1 MSPRER
7 PRDRLRGDSPD
18 RSRDR
23 SRERTRPPRANF
35 DVHKRLLVVALLL
48 GFGAFGLVARAAY
61 MQLVDQAFYRQQGDA
76 RFLRE
81 VSIPTS
87 RGMITDRNGE
97 PLAISTPVASLWA
110 NPRELLKAPDRI
122 PDLARALGVPA
133 DALTRRLTQRAERE
147 FVYLKRRI
155 DPDEARRVLALDIPG
170 VFSQREYR
178 RFYPQGE
185 VMAQLLGFTNVD
197 DHGQEGLELAF
208 DDWLSGTPGLKKV
221 IRDRRGRIVE
231 NVDLLRAAQPGRDI
245 ALSIDR
251 RIQYLTFRELK
262 RAIAVTGAKAGTAVV
277 LDVRTGEVLAMA
289 NLPSFNPNAVEDSD
303 REGHRNRAVTDVLEL
318 GSTMKPVTVAAA
330 LTAGVITTK
339 TIIDTRPGTIQLGRF
354 TVSDTHDYGVL
365 DITGVITKSS
375 NVGAIKIAQRVP
387 DQTFHDYVRS
397 LGYGSS
403 THSGFPGESS
413 GVVLPVA
420 RWSGTTKLTM
430 AYGYGM
436 SATPLQIA
444 QAYVALAN
452 GGRLIRPSFVHGED
466 HSGTQ
471 VVQPAIAED
480 VVRMMETV
488 TRPGGTAIEAAIPG
502 YTVAGKTGTSRKAEG
517 GGYSRRYVGLFAGFV
532 PATAPRYVMVVAI
545 DDPDTSRGY
554 VGGIVAAPVFHNVM
568 DATMR
573 LMDVPPDD
581 IPGWL
586 AAQARARTSPA
597 GVAAPSATAA
607 AVTVAVPAT
616 TAPAPAARAG
626 GR

>member
-7 PRDRLRGDSPD
+7 PRDRAPD
-18 RSRDR
+18 RPRDR
-23 SRERTRPPRANF
+23 QRPPRAQY
-35 DVHKRLLVVALLL
+35 DLHKRLLLLSAML
-48 GFGAFGLVARAAY
+48 GLAAFGLVARAAY
-61 MQLVDQAFYRQQGDA
+61 MQLADQAFYRQQGDA
-76 RFLRE
+76 RFVRE

-110 NPRELLKAPDRI
+110 NPGELLKAPDRI

-133 DALTRRLTQRAERE
+133 DALTRRLTQRADRE

-155 DPDEARRVLALDIPG
+155 DPDAAQRVLALDVPG

-231 NVDLLRAAQPGRDI
+231 NVDLLRAAQPGHDL

-251 RIQYLTFRELK
+251 RIQYLTYRELK
-262 RAIAVTGAKAGTAVV
+262 RAIAATGAKAGTAVV
-277 LDVRTGEVLAMA
+277 LDVHTGEVLAMA
-289 NLPSFNPNAVEDSD
+289 NLPSFNPNAVEDGG
-303 REGHRNRAVTDVLEL
+303 REGHRNRAVTDVLEP

-330 LTAGVITTK
+330 LTAGVITPS
-339 TIIDTRPGTIQLGRF
+339 TIIDTRPGSIQLGRY

-365 DITGVITKSS
+365 DVTGVITKSS
-375 NVGAIKIAQRVP
+375 NVGALKIAQRMQ
-387 DQTFHDYVRS
+387 DQAFYDYVRS
-397 LGYGSS
+397 LGYGAS

-413 GVVLPVA
+413 GVVMPVA

-452 GGRLIRPSFVHGED
+452 GGRLIRPSFVRGED
-466 HSGTQ
+466 HPGTQ
-471 VVQPAIAED
+471 VIRPDIATE

-502 YTVAGKTGTSRKAEG
+502 YTVAGKTGTSRKADG
-517 GGYSRRYVGLFAGFV
+517 GGYSRRYVGLFAGLV
-532 PATAPRYVMVVAI
+532 PATAPRYAMVVAI

-554 VGGIVAAPVFHNVM
+554 YGGLVAAPVFHNVM
-568 DATMR
+568 DETMR

-586 AAQARARTSPA
+586 AAQAKARPRAT
-597 GVAAPSATAA
+597 VTAA
-607 AVTVAVPAT
+607 AAQAPVVAPM
-616 TAPAPAARAG
+616 AG
-626 GR
+626 GP